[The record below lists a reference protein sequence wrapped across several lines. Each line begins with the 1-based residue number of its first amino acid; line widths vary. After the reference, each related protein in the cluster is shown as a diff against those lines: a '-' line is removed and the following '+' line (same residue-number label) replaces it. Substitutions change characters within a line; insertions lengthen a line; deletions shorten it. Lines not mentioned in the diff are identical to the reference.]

1 MLHKLSKTSD
11 HNFLYIPIS
20 RSINANTYS
29 LKLRYPLPMNPS
41 INPLPPEYIHL
52 FPASQRLR

>member
-20 RSINANTYS
+20 RSINAHTYS
-29 LKLRYPLPMNPS
+29 LKLRYPLPMNHLS
-41 INPLPPEYIHL
+41 IDSLLH
-52 FPASQRLR
+52 AQ